1 MKKISAVLLVLVLV
15 GSVAFAGFTG
25 NATTGVGF
33 DLDTGAY
40 GFIKQS
46 TAVSV
51 DLVFQE
57 NLGEAMGEGDI
68 YASIKAT
75 LNFTFDNADE
85 DGVND
90 TTELI
95 LGDTLDFD
103 HAKIFGDNWY
113 VSILSAARAANFAT
127 SAIDS
132 DEQAAGANALTYD
145 YDDKYYYAD
154 LRSRDIF
161 DRTSGVEVGY
171 AGYVLG
177 IGFKGDSV
185 DNVDADDADGQA
197 MVYDETGYKLFV
209 SLATPEFEL
218 GDGLTAKF
226 GVAGFTS
233 GATEEWDAGAVGNPT
248 DGAAVAVGAD
258 SAASVHAKVAYA
270 DDMMSASV
278 GADAIYNDSEF
289 DFDVAL
295 KAAYDIVSLDAYF
308 ATKSSYVN
316 TDVSA
321 NTVAAPDNL
330 LSAKVAV
337 NLVPMT
343 ITVTGKDLVD
353 AQDLSASV
361 TYQVNEEL
369 AVTGRGGYKI
379 SDKSWNGG
387 ADVAYTTADYT
398 AKLGGTFRSTDRVSL
413 SASVESTTLI
423 PGATL
428 KLAYAGD
435 DVTEVDAYDPADAR
449 DNGNKGKV
457 LASVKI
463 AF

>member
-33 DLDTGAY
+33 DLDTGEY

-132 DEQAAGANALTYD
+132 DEQAAGANVLGYD
-145 YDDKYYYAD
+145 YDDTDYYAD

-185 DNVDADDADGQA
+185 DNVDGDDENNVA

-233 GATEEWDAGAVGNPT
+233 GATEEWDADTA
-248 DGAAVAVGAD
+248 AAVAVGAD

-278 GADAIYNDSEF
+278 GADAIYNDSDF

-337 NLVPMT
+337 DLAPMT

-361 TYQVNEEL
+361 KYQVNEEL

-387 ADVAYTTADYT
+387 ADVEYVTADYT

-413 SASVESTTLI
+413 SASVESTTVI

>member
-33 DLDTGAY
+33 DLDTGEY

-127 SAIDS
+127 STIDS
-132 DEQAAGANALTYD
+132 DEQAAGANVLGYD
-145 YDDKYYYAD
+145 YDDKDYYAD

-171 AGYVLG
+171 NDYVLG
-177 IGFKGDSV
+177 VAFKGDS
-185 DNVDADDADGQA
+185 DDTAETVAPIVQ
-197 MVYDETGYKLFV
+197 YDETGYKFFA
-209 SLATPEFEL
+209 SLQTPAFEL
-218 GDGLTAKF
+218 ADGLTAKF
-226 GVAGFTS
+226 GLAGFTQNY
-233 GATEEWDAGAVGNPT
+233 EEKV
-248 DGAAVAVGAD
+248 DGGVAVPAGAD
-258 SAASVHAKVAYA
+258 SAASVHAKVEYA

-316 TDVSA
+316 TDVAA

-330 LSAKVAV
+330 LSVKAV
-337 NLVPMT
+337 VDLDPMT
-343 ITVTGKDLVD
+343 VTVTGKDLVND
-353 AQDLSASV
+353 QDLSASV
-361 TYQVNEEL
+361 KYQVNEEL
-369 AVTGRGGYKI
+369 AVTGRGGYTI
-379 SDKSWNGG
+379 NGGAWNGG
-387 ADVAYTTADYT
+387 ADVEYVTADYT

-413 SASVESTTLI
+413 SASVESTTVI